1 MGVLID
7 STDYGWYIL
16 LLFFLAFGVPLLL
29 LIIGLV
35 IRPKNKKASTI
46 ILIIAAV
53 YSVIGL
59 GVCRSVLI

>member
-1 MGVLID
+1 MGILID

-59 GVCRSVLI
+59 GVCGSVLI